1 MTSAGERAEALV
13 AELGITGPQDLD
25 VDAIAFDSGVEVV
38 YEAMTGCEASLV
50 GYRDRA
56 IATINPSGVRGRE
69 RFSVAH
75 ELGHWHLHRGRSFQ
89 CRVDDPS
96 TNLSSNR
103 ALEKEAD
110 SFAAHLLLPA
120 PLFKPTV
127 AQLGQ
132 PNFQQ
137 LKNVAEEFET
147 SLMATALRLAD
158 IDTLPVIVACY
169 SRDGKRWSLPSSHIP
184 KRWFLKDKL
193 DEDTFTYDLLNS
205 GKECRY
211 LGKQSADAWFENDDA
226 GKYEVL
232 EQCIS
237 SVGGTALVLLY
248 LQSAMLDAGFDWSV
262 GNRRYNERGSY
273 IPRRGNHRGQP

>member
-1 MTSAGERAEALV
+1 MV
-13 AELGITGPQDLD
+13 AELGIASPQDLD
-25 VDAIAFDSGVEVV
+25 IEAIAFDSGVEVV

-50 GYRDRA
+50 GFRDRA

-69 RFSVAH
+69 RFSIAH

-89 CRVDDPS
+89 CRVDDAS
-96 TNLSSNR
+96 TNLSSDR

-120 PLFKPTV
+120 PLFKPV
-127 AQLGQ
+127 IAQLGQ

-137 LKNVAEEFET
+137 LTKIAGEFET
-147 SLMATALRLAD
+147 SIMATALRLAN

-169 SRDGKRWSLPSSHIP
+169 GRDGKRWSSPAAHIP
-184 KRWFLKDKL
+184 KRWFLKNNV

-205 GKECRY
+205 GKECGY

-232 EQCIS
+232 EQCIG

-248 LQSAMLDAGFDWSV
+248 LQSDMLDAGFDWNV
-262 GNRRYNERGSY
+262 GNRRYNEQGSY
-273 IPRRGNHRGQP
+273 IPRRGTSRR

>member
-1 MTSAGERAEALV
+1 MTSAGKRAEALV
-13 AELGITGPQDLD
+13 AELCITCPQDLD
-25 VDAIAFDSGVEVV
+25 VEAIAFDSGVEVV
-38 YEAMTGCEASLV
+38 YETMTGCEASLV

-56 IATINPSGVRGRE
+56 VATINPSNVRGRE

-96 TNLSSNR
+96 ANLSSDR

-110 SFAAHLLLPA
+110 DFAAHLLLPG
-120 PLFKPTV
+120 PLFKPV
-127 AQLGQ
+127 IAQIGQ
-132 PNFQQ
+132 PSFQQ
-137 LKNVAEEFET
+137 LTKVAGEFDT
-147 SLMATALRLAD
+147 SIMATALRLVN

-169 SRDGKRWSLPSSHIP
+169 TKDGKRWSLPAADIP

-193 DEDTFTYDLLNS
+193 DEDTFTYDFLNS
-205 GKECRY
+205 GKESQY

-226 GKYEVL
+226 EKYEVL
-232 EQCIS
+232 EQCIG

-248 LQSAMLDAGFDWSV
+248 LQPDMLDAGFDWTV

-273 IPRRGNHRGQP
+273 VPPRSASKR